1 MPPCASLASCSGS
14 ARRPLDIAARL
25 GGEEFAV
32 LLYDSEEGNTL
43 AIAER
48 LRQAVEALG
57 IEHLLQRRPLPD
69 HQPGGGLF
77 DLRHGPGR
85 ALS

>member
-1 MPPCASLASCSGS
+1 MSTTSRPTTTTTGIRPAMPPCASLASCSGRS

-32 LLYDSEEGNTL
+32 LLYDSEEGNTP

-57 IEHLLQRRPLPD
+57 IEHLAPAPA
-69 HQPGGGLF
+69 P
-77 DLRHGPGR
+77 
-85 ALS
+85 A